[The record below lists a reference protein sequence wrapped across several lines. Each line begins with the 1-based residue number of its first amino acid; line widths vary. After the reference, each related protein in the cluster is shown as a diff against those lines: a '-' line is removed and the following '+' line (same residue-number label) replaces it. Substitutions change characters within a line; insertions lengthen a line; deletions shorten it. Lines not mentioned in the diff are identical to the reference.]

1 MRSGFDGSI
10 GPLCKAPQHLVMS
23 VLQVGL
29 GVKGTAAGSRLAV
42 GNSKLMAQMCKASK
56 ALMAGETDWAQKGE
70 W

>member
-1 MRSGFDGSI
+1 M
-10 GPLCKAPQHLVMS
+10 VVS

-29 GVKGTAAGSRLAV
+29 GVKGTVAGSRLAV
-42 GNSKLMAQMCKASK
+42 GNSKLMAQKCKASK